1 MQHCAALRLWMCWK
15 TLPRYS
21 SVLIRILVY
30 NNDEEKMKLPLYPCV
45 VCAQTFTRGSS
56 ARRHNSKLHF
66 NQGIIVQM
74 PEYIVGRSCGHF
86 LPPSHLSNRRFRRPI
101 FIKNPKMDNI
111 ESGFGATVHEA
122 SHRLSNKITHNES
135 YDEFNRVSKLAE
147 IKRLLVQ
154 RFGQSAS
161 IDRLMH
167 ILTLFTSIP
176 EYRNEL
182 NKYLAW
188 LRKICRYYD
197 DLMRLAN

>member
-1 MQHCAALRLWMCWK
+1 
-15 TLPRYS
+15 
-21 SVLIRILVY
+21 
-30 NNDEEKMKLPLYPCV
+30 MKLPLYVCV
-45 VCAQTFTRGSS
+45 TCPQTFTRRSS
-56 ARRHNSKLHF
+56 ARRHNSNLHS

-74 PEYIVGRSCGHF
+74 LEYIIGRSCGRF
-86 LPPSHLSNRRFRRPI
+86 LPPNQLSNRRFRRPI
-101 FIKNPKMDNI
+101 FIGNQKMDNI

-122 SHRLSNKITHNES
+122 SHRLSNKITQNES
-135 YDEFNRVSKLAE
+135 YDEFSRVSNMAE
-147 IKRLLVQ
+147 VKRLLVQ

-188 LRKICRYYD
+188 LRRFCRYYD
-197 DLMRLAN
+197 AIMRLAN

>member
-1 MQHCAALRLWMCWK
+1 
-15 TLPRYS
+15 
-21 SVLIRILVY
+21 
-30 NNDEEKMKLPLYPCV
+30 MKLPLYVCV
-45 VCAQTFTRGSS
+45 TCPQTFTRRSS
-56 ARRHNSKLHF
+56 ARRHNFNLHF

-74 PEYIVGRSCGHF
+74 LEYIIGRSCGHF
-86 LPPSHLSNRRFRRPI
+86 LPPNQLSNRRFRRPT
-101 FIKNPKMDNI
+101 FTRNQKMNNI
-111 ESGFGATVHEA
+111 ESDFGATVHEA

-135 YDEFNRVSKLAE
+135 YDEFSRVSKLAE

-188 LRKICRYYD
+188 LRRICRYYD

>member
-1 MQHCAALRLWMCWK
+1 
-15 TLPRYS
+15 
-21 SVLIRILVY
+21 
-30 NNDEEKMKLPLYPCV
+30 
-45 VCAQTFTRGSS
+45 
-56 ARRHNSKLHF
+56 
-66 NQGIIVQM
+66 
-74 PEYIVGRSCGHF
+74 
-86 LPPSHLSNRRFRRPI
+86 
-101 FIKNPKMDNI
+101 MDNI
-111 ESGFGATVHEA
+111 ESSFGATVHDA

-135 YDEFNRVSKLAE
+135 YDEFSRVSYLAE
-147 IKRLLVQ
+147 VKRLLVQ

-188 LRKICRYYD
+188 LRRICRYYD